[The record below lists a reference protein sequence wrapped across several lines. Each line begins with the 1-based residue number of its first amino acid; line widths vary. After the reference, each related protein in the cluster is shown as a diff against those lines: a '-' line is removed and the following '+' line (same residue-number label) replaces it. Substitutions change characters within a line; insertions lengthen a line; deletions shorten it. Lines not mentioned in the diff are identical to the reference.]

1 MARKV
6 FISVL
11 GASFYKMCQYG
22 NADEGEFRS
31 LPTRFI
37 QQATLE
43 KVTKDAEWTST
54 DCGYV
59 FLTKRA
65 FTENWHVKGNKR
77 YNRSIDKEEEYI
89 GLEDVISGMHLAF
102 AVEGVDIP
110 DGGSEEEI
118 WQIFDIVYS
127 KLQEGDELYFDVTH
141 GFRYL
146 PMLVLVLCN
155 YAKFLKGITVKS
167 VTYGNFETK
176 DPETNIAPII
186 DITSF
191 STLQDWT
198 QASAE
203 YLRHGDSNSLKECAS
218 QQLRPILSAAKGKDE
233 AANALRAL
241 ITSLYGFTDSLRSCR
256 GMDIISGNQ
265 ALSVASGVDRVGTEY
280 LKPFLPLLGKIRES
294 VAEFRKDCTLN
305 QLLAAKLCFEQGNL
319 QPAATLLKEG
329 IVSYFCARHELEV
342 NNNHLRELVDKA
354 FIKAL
359 KRQKGKLAEYNPSS
373 VADEEII
380 SRIEQDELFTV
391 ELVNAFSNL
400 VDVRNDINHAGMR
413 CFKAPLKVKNMKT
426 NIEKELHTALSTFI
440 GNSSKEA
447 EKPLPPLFLNLS
459 NHPSSSWTAEQ
470 LAAAREFGEV
480 VDMSFPQVAPD
491 ATEEGIGKLADEQ
504 VALIREYAREHD
516 VTVHVMGEMSLTYRL
531 VSRLTA
537 LGIRCV
543 CSTSY
548 RIVKDEGNGKRL
560 VEFHFNKFRSYEQ

>member
-11 GASFYKMCQYG
+11 GASFYTTCQYG
-22 NADEGEFRS
+22 KADEGEFLS

-65 FTENWHVKGNKR
+65 FTENWRINGNKR
-77 YNRSIDKEEEYI
+77 LNNRTKEYEEYI

-102 AVEGVDIP
+102 AVEGVGIP

-167 VTYGNFETK
+167 VTYGNFETR
-176 DPETNIAPII
+176 DTNTNIAPII
-186 DITSF
+186 DITPF

-241 ITSLYGFTDSLRSCR
+241 ISSLNGFTDSLRSCR
-256 GMDIISGNQ
+256 GMDIISGSQ

-294 VAEFRKDCTLN
+294 VAEFRKDSTLN

-329 IVSYFCARHELEV
+329 IVSYFCERHGLEAS
-342 NNNHLRELVDKA
+342 NNHQRELVDKA
-354 FIKAL
+354 FVKAL
-359 KRQKGKLAEYNPSS
+359 KRQKGKLDEYEPSS
-373 VADEEII
+373 AKDEEII

-480 VDMSFPQVAPD
+480 VDMPFPQVAPD

-548 RIVKDEGNGKRL
+548 RIVKDEGDGKRL

>member
-11 GASFYKMCQYG
+11 GASFYTMCQYG
-22 NADEGEFRS
+22 RAGEVPS
-31 LPTRFI
+31 SPTRFI

-43 KVTKDAEWTST
+43 KVTKDAEWTSA

-59 FLTKRA
+59 FLTQRA
-65 FTENWHVKGNKR
+65 LTDNWHVDGNKR
-77 YNRSIDKEEEYI
+77 FNNKTKEYEEYI
-89 GLEDVISGMHLAF
+89 GLEDVIIGMRLPF

-118 WQIFDIVYS
+118 WQIFDIVFS
-127 KLQEGDELYFDVTH
+127 KLQDGDELYFDVTH

-155 YAKFLKGITVKS
+155 YAKFLKGVTVKS
-167 VTYGNFETK
+167 VTYGNFETR
-176 DPETNIAPII
+176 DTATNIAPII

-191 STLQDWT
+191 SILQDWT

-233 AANALRAL
+233 AANALRSL
-241 ITSLYGFTDSLRSCR
+241 ITSLTGFTESLRFCR
-256 GMDIISGNQ
+256 GIDIISGSQ
-265 ALSVASGVDRVGTEY
+265 ALNVAGSVDRVGQEY

-294 VAEFRKDCTLN
+294 VAEFRKDRTLN
-305 QLLAAKLCFEQGNL
+305 QLLAAKLCYDQGNL
-319 QPAATLLKEG
+319 QPAVTLLKEG
-329 IVSYFCARHELEV
+329 IVSYFCERHGLEV
-342 NNNHLRELVDKA
+342 NNNHKRELIDKA
-354 FIKAL
+354 FVKAL
-359 KRQKGKLAEYNPSS
+359 KRQKGKLDEYEPSS
-373 VADEEII
+373 AKDEEII

-413 CFKAPLKVKNMKT
+413 SFKAPLKVKNMKV

-440 GNSSKEA
+440 YTAGKEDT
-447 EKPLPPLFLNLS
+447 KPLPPLFVNLS
-459 NHPSSSWTAEQ
+459 NHPCSSWTAEQ
-470 LAAAREFGEV
+470 LAAALEFGAIM
-480 VDMSFPQVAPD
+480 DLPFPQVAPD
-491 ATEEGIGKLADEQ
+491 AAEEEIGKLADEQ
-504 VALIREYAREHD
+504 VALIRKYAAERD
-516 VTVHVMGEMSLTYRL
+516 VTVHVMGEMSLTYSL

-548 RIVKDEGNGKRL
+548 RVVKDEGDGKRL
-560 VEFHFNKFRSYEQ
+560 VEFHFNKFRNYEQ